1 MRFLLTFVFFI
12 QSVTLPFAYADGGPS
27 VSSRA
32 REIPCLAIYYESEST
47 ANLDARDWLNN
58 RRTEAGTVDII
69 TADLCPDLEAYLETR
84 TEAGACTDG
93 RCDDVVPA
101 ATEDT
106 DRSGIDKDF
115 VDTVDEGGPAPSS
128 PSPQPTHR
136 PRTASHS
143 GGFMSS
149 LGAFFSNPIVT
160 GVIGLGLG
168 YLWGRKSARRQYMSG
183 QYQGTGQFYPP
194 RFVPPYYMNGSQYPY
209 GLRPIPGYNYGSLLN
224 GGQVYNGAGYN
235 QGGFNGGWGGQGGQ
249 GGWGGQGGQGGNIY
263 NGGYAPPILPYQYQ

>member
-1 MRFLLTFVFFI
+1 MRFLLTVIFFV
-12 QSVTLPFAYADGGPS
+12 QSAALPFAHADGGPS

-32 REIPCLAIYYESEST
+32 RDIPCLAIYYESEST
-47 ANLDARDWLNN
+47 TNLDARDWLNN

-93 RCDDVVPA
+93 RCDDVGPA

-128 PSPQPTHR
+128 PQPTRR
-136 PRTASHS
+136 PRPASNS

-149 LGAFFSNPIVT
+149 LGSFFSNPIVT

-168 YLWGRKSARRQYMSG
+168 YLWGRRSAKKQYMSG

-194 RFVPPYYMNGSQYPY
+194 RFVPPNYMNGQQYPY
-209 GLRPIPGYNYGSLLN
+209 GLRPILGYNYGRLLN
-224 GGQVYNGAGYN
+224 GVQFYNGAGYN
-235 QGGFNGGWGGQGGQ
+235 QCGYNAGWGRGQQ
-249 GGWGGQGGQGGNIY
+249 G
-263 NGGYAPPILPYQYQ
+263 A